1 MHEQN
6 ENPMFLDL
14 TFKSAIL
21 DSIPA
26 NIAVLGPSGEILA
39 VNLSWQKFADANR
52 MPEDAL
58 LGVGEN
64 YLSVCRSA
72 ITDPDARAALKGIR
86 RVMSGSLS
94 SFYHEY
100 SCHSPTEKR
109 WFALRATPLL
119 DFPHYVVVSHENIS
133 ERVLA
138 DQNTGKTS

>member
-6 ENPMFLDL
+6 ENPLFLDL

-21 DSIPA
+21 DSLPA

-39 VNLSWQKFADANR
+39 VNLSWQEFAEANQ
-52 MPEDAL
+52 MADHAL
-58 LGVGEN
+58 MGVGAN

-86 RVMSGSLS
+86 HVMSGSVS

-100 SCHSPTEKR
+100 ACHSPTEKR

-119 DFPHYVVVSHENIS
+119 DYPSYVVVSHENIS

-138 DQNTGKTS
+138 DQQKGHP

>member
-1 MHEQN
+1 VHEQS
-6 ENPMFLDL
+6 EDPLLLDL

-39 VNLSWQKFADANR
+39 VNLSWQEFADANR
-52 MPEDAL
+52 MADHAL
-58 LGVGEN
+58 LGVGAN

-86 RVMSGSLS
+86 RVMSGSLT

-109 WFALRATPLL
+109 WFALRAAPLL
-119 DFPHYVVVSHENIS
+119 DYPSYVVVSHENIS
-133 ERVLA
+133 ERILA
-138 DQNTGKTS
+138 DQQRGHS